1 VLALSFRKDDVASE
15 VRHLQIAAGESG
27 WRFDRWAR
35 AHFPDLPYGRL
46 MKLLRTGQFRLDG
59 RRVDASTRVEAGQ
72 TVRVPPLGEAE
83 RPESPPGRR
92 PLSER
97 DARLIRSLVVHQ
109 DQDLIV
115 LAKPAG
121 LAVQG
126 GSGTHRHIDGMLDAL
141 AEGGERPRLV
151 HRLDRDTAGL
161 LVLARHARAA
171 KALMHAFQQHRVR
184 KLYWAIVLGRPP
196 QQEGIIDLRLGKA
209 GPPGRERMTPD
220 APEAKRARTGFRV
233 LARAGKVGAWLALVP
248 YTGRTHQL
256 RAHCVAIGCPIMGDY
271 KYGPEVQLR
280 GAPEGLMLQA
290 IELELPHPSGGVLS
304 VRAEPAAHVR
314 AGLAFLGLA
323 PEPLPGSRLADW
335 QFEQ

>member
-1 VLALSFRKDDVASE
+1 MASE
-15 VRHLQIAAGESG
+15 VRHLQIAASESG

-35 AHFPDLPYGRL
+35 AHFPNIPYGRL

-59 RRVDASTRVEAGQ
+59 RRVDAGTRVEAGQ
-72 TVRVPPLGEAE
+72 MVRVPPLGEAE
-83 RPESPPGRR
+83 PDAGSPRPSRR
-92 PLSER
+92 PVSER
-97 DARLIRSLVVHQ
+97 DARFIRSLVLHQ

-126 GSGTHRHIDGMLDAL
+126 GSGTRRHIDGMLDAL
-141 AEGGERPRLV
+141 ADGPERPRLV

-184 KLYWAIVLGRPP
+184 KLYWAIVLGSPERN
-196 QQEGIIDLRLGKA
+196 QGVIDLRLGKA
-209 GPPGRERMTPD
+209 GPPGHERMTPD

-233 LARAGKVGAWLALVP
+233 LTRAGKVGAWVALVP

-256 RAHCVAIGCPIMGDY
+256 RAHCAAIGCPIMGDY

-290 IELELPHPSGGVLS
+290 IELELPHPSGGVLA
-304 VRAEPAAHVR
+304 VRTEPAAHFR

-323 PEPLPGSRLADW
+323 PEPLPGSQLADW
-335 QFEQ
+335 EWETA